1 MSSMTY
7 IPGVGAS
14 LKTGRSIVGPTWAG
28 GKAANNAVLPQRRR
42 PMAPL
47 LPLNPAPALMPPSNL
62 PSSGGGSAPSR
73 GRAGG
78 GGGGPSYKFAPTH
91 FDDGSR
97 YNDKGYR
104 ADGRKKI
111 QGFSADAAGL
121 PDFGGLNEFYAN
133 QESTPGKKGMPATR
147 TNPAF
152 YAGSEDNNQPFSSAE
167 IAGQLDKRNETLVPF
182 AGGIVRTNKPG
193 VGNFDQGG
201 FLPAGQ
207 TGKVVQDGRF
217 ELAVPLDGSAPVP
230 LTDPMAI
237 TAAKDLVIL
246 SNDQINQLPQL
257 RQDGITPLG
266 GGRAVMSN
274 QYGTG
279 MAMPG
284 PGGLPMADERGVI
297 DVEAMKA
304 SKGRASMA
312 AFPDGYVLQ
321 KDRPGLRYVPDPLAG
336 LPMGQMSGIMPNDP
350 ALVRQGIAQFQAA
363 NQSATNAV
371 NAVDPAA
378 WAAEMQLR
386 NPLLRT
392 WEAGGGTQGRPL
404 PSTMQAPAP
413 RFMPGQA
420 PLTQQMGLP
429 TMPGLPMS
437 AVRGGMT
444 SMNRFLDSR
453 AGREAVG
460 QQMLQQAMTPP
471 EAPLQPWALPVP
483 GGNEVI
489 YGVGR
494 NVMGTR
500 QAPEP
505 QSDEDLLAEAYRV
518 DTPEELRAL
527 MGKTRNM
534 AIIKE
539 ARSRLDKMTTSSA
552 PTKDVYYDSMNQKFV
567 EIDSRYEPPPE
578 LGLKRMPRKGEGRLS
593 RVMETTGGDSAA
605 PPAPNRER
613 NSRYFPGMK

>member
-14 LKTGRSIVGPTWAG
+14 LKTGPSIAGPTWAG
-28 GKAANNAVLPQRRR
+28 GKAEGNSALPQRRR

-47 LPLNPAPALMPPSNL
+47 LPLNPAPALMPPGNL
-62 PSSGGGSAPSR
+62 PSSGGGGAMMPSPR
-73 GRAGG
+73 PRAGG
-78 GGGGPSYKFAPTH
+78 GFKAGFAP
-91 FDDGSR
+91 DDGQR
-97 YNDKGYR
+97 
-104 ADGRKKI
+104 I
-111 QGFSADAAGL
+111 QGFSREAAGL
-121 PDFGGLNEFYAN
+121 PAFGGLNEFYAN
-133 QESTPGKKGMPATR
+133 QEGTPGNR

-152 YAGSEDNNQPFSSAE
+152 HQGSENNDQPFSSTE

-201 FLPAGQ
+201 FLRAGE
-207 TGKVVQDGRF
+207 TGNVVQDGRP

-230 LTDPMAI
+230 LVDPMAM

-246 SNDQINQLPQL
+246 SNDQMKMLPQL
-257 RQDGITPLG
+257 RRDGITPLG

-274 QYGTG
+274 RRGTG
-279 MAMPG
+279 FVING
-284 PGGLPMADERGVI
+284 PGGLPQADERGVI
-297 DVEAMKA
+297 DVEATKA
-304 SKGRASMA
+304 SRGRAQMA
-312 AFPDGYVLQ
+312 AFDDGYVLQ
-321 KDRPGLRYVPDPLAG
+321 KDRPGLKYVPDPLAG
-336 LPMGQMSGIMPNDP
+336 TPWGQINGIMPNNP

-386 NPLLRT
+386 NPMLRA
-392 WEAGGGTQGRPL
+392 WDAGQGTGGQPL
-404 PSTMQAPAP
+404 PSTMQSPAP

-420 PLTQQMGLP
+420 PLAQQVGLP
-429 TMPGLPMS
+429 NIPGLPMS
-437 AVRGGMT
+437 AVRGGRT
-444 SMNRFLDSR
+444 AMNRFLQSPQ
-453 AGREAVG
+453 GQQAVG
-460 QQMLQQAMTPP
+460 QQMLQQAMAPP
-471 EAPLQPWALPVP
+471 EVPLQPWALPVP

-489 YGVGR
+489 YGVGK

-505 QSDEDLLAEAYRV
+505 QSDEELLAEAYRV

-539 ARSRLDKMTTSSA
+539 ARNRLDKMTTSTT
-552 PTKDVYYDSMNQKFV
+552 PTDEVYWDSINSKMVK
-567 EIDSRYEPPPE
+567 IPAGYEPPPE
-578 LGLKRMPRKGEGRLS
+578 LGLKRMPRKGEA
-593 RVMETTGGDSAA
+593 TGGDSAA

>member
-1 MSSMTY
+1 MMRKAEAMKLGL
-7 IPGVGAS
+7 IP
-14 LKTGRSIVGPTWAG
+14 
-28 GKAANNAVLPQRRR
+28 LPQS
-42 PMAPL
+42 
-47 LPLNPAPALMPPSNL
+47 PSRAG
-62 PSSGGGSAPSR
+62 GGGSR
-73 GRAGG
+73 GG
-78 GGGGPSYKFAPTH
+78 GGGGPTFGFAPTNYEN
-91 FDDGSR
+91 GNR
-97 YNDKGYR
+97 YNAEGYR
-104 ADGRKKI
+104 ADGRRRI
-111 QGFSADAAGL
+111 EGFSRKAAGL
-121 PDFGGLNEFYAN
+121 PDYGGLNEFYAN
-133 QESTPGKKGMPATR
+133 QEGTPGNR

-152 YAGSEDNNQPFSSAE
+152 YQGSEDNNQPPTSLE

-182 AGGIVRTNKPG
+182 AGGIARTNKPG

-201 FLPAGQ
+201 FLRAGQ
-207 TGKVVQDGRF
+207 TGNVVQDGRP

-230 LTDPMAI
+230 LVDPMAM

-246 SNDQINQLPQL
+246 SNDQMKMLPQL
-257 RQDGITPLG
+257 RRDGITPLG
-266 GGRAVMSN
+266 GGRAVMNN
-274 QYGTG
+274 QDGTG
-279 MAMPG
+279 LAMPG
-284 PGGLPMADERGVI
+284 PGGLPQADEKGVI

-336 LPMGQMSGIMPNDP
+336 TPMGQISGIMPNDP

-404 PSTMQAPAP
+404 PSTMQAAAP

-420 PLTQQMGLP
+420 PLAQQVGLS

-437 AVRGGMT
+437 AVRGGMA

-500 QAPEP
+500 QTPEP
-505 QSDEDLLAEAYRV
+505 QSDEELLAEAYRV

-539 ARSRLDKMTTSSA
+539 ARSRLDKMTTSTT
-552 PTKDVYYDSMNQKFV
+552 PTDEVYWDALNSKMVK
-567 EIDSRYEPPPE
+567 IPAGYEPPPE
-578 LGLKRMPRKGEGRLS
+578 LGLKRMPRKGEAMPAPGAAGAAAVPGQRRPSSFIS
-593 RVMETTGGDSAA
+593 RVA
-605 PPAPNRER
+605 PPAQ
-613 NSRYFPGMK
+613 

>member
-1 MSSMTY
+1 MRPPQFNDFAHNRA
-7 IPGVGAS
+7 PGLPMPG
-14 LKTGRSIVGPTWAG
+14 TG
-28 GKAANNAVLPQRRR
+28 
-42 PMAPL
+42 
-47 LPLNPAPALMPPSNL
+47 
-62 PSSGGGSAPSR
+62 GGGSAPSR

-104 ADGRKKI
+104 PDGRKKI
-111 QGFSADAAGL
+111 QGFSREAAGL
-121 PDFGGLNEFYAN
+121 PNFGGLNEFYAN

-152 YAGSEDNNQPFSSAE
+152 HQGSENNDQPFSSTE

-201 FLPAGQ
+201 FLRAGE
-207 TGKVVQDGRF
+207 TGNVVQDGRP

-230 LTDPMAI
+230 LVDPMAM

-246 SNDQINQLPQL
+246 SNDQMKMLPQL
-257 RQDGITPLG
+257 RRDGITPLG

-274 QYGTG
+274 RRGTG
-279 MAMPG
+279 FVING
-284 PGGLPMADERGVI
+284 PGGLPQADEKGVI
-297 DVEAMKA
+297 DVESTKA
-304 SKGRASMA
+304 SRGRAQMA
-312 AFPDGYVLQ
+312 AFDDGYVLQ
-321 KDRPGLRYVPDPLAG
+321 KDRPGLKYVPDPLAG
-336 LPMGQMSGIMPNDP
+336 TPMGQISGIMPNDP

-371 NAVDPAA
+371 NAVNPAT

-386 NPLLRT
+386 NPMLRA
-392 WEAGGGTQGRPL
+392 WDAGQGTRGRPL
-404 PSTMQAPAP
+404 PSTMQSPAP
-413 RFMPGQA
+413 SFMPGQA
-420 PLTQQMGLP
+420 PLAQQVGLP
-429 TMPGLPMS
+429 NIPGLPMS
-437 AVRGGMT
+437 AVRGGRT
-444 SMNRFLDSR
+444 AMNRFLQSPQ
-453 AGREAVG
+453 GQQAVG

-483 GGNEVI
+483 GGQEVI

-500 QAPEP
+500 TPEAPMA
-505 QSDEDLLAEAYRV
+505 DEDLLAEAYRV

-539 ARSRLDKMTTSSA
+539 ARNRLDKMTTSTT
-552 PTKDVYYDSMNQKFV
+552 PTDEVYWDPVNRKMVKIPN
-567 EIDSRYEPPPE
+567 DRLPPE
-578 LGLKRMPRKGEGRLS
+578 GENWVPMRRKGEAMPAPG
-593 RVMETTGGDSAA
+593 EGPGGDSTA

>member
-1 MSSMTY
+1 M
-7 IPGVGAS
+7 
-14 LKTGRSIVGPTWAG
+14 
-28 GKAANNAVLPQRRR
+28 
-42 PMAPL
+42 
-47 LPLNPAPALMPPSNL
+47 
-62 PSSGGGSAPSR
+62 
-73 GRAGG
+73 
-78 GGGGPSYKFAPTH
+78 
-91 FDDGSR
+91 
-97 YNDKGYR
+97 
-104 ADGRKKI
+104 
-111 QGFSADAAGL
+111 
-121 PDFGGLNEFYAN
+121 
-133 QESTPGKKGMPATR
+133 
-147 TNPAF
+147 
-152 YAGSEDNNQPFSSAE
+152 
-167 IAGQLDKRNETLVPF
+167 DKRNETLVPF
-182 AGGIVRTNKPG
+182 AGGIVRTNKPSA
-193 VGNFDQGG
+193 GNFDEGG
-201 FLPAGQ
+201 FLRAGQ
-207 TGKVVQDGRF
+207 TGNVVQNGRP
-217 ELAVPLDGSAPVP
+217 ELAVPLDGSAPVL
-230 LTDPMAI
+230 LTDPMAM

-257 RQDGITPLG
+257 RRDGITPLG
-266 GGRAVMSN
+266 GGRAVMN
-274 QYGTG
+274 NPDGTG
-279 MAMPG
+279 LAMPG
-284 PGGLPMADERGVI
+284 AGGLPMADDRGVI

-312 AFPDGYVLQ
+312 TFPDGYVLQ

-336 LPMGQMSGIMPNDP
+336 TPMGQMSGIMPNDP

-378 WAAEMQLR
+378 LAAEMQLR

-404 PSTMQAPAP
+404 PSTMQAAAP

-420 PLTQQMGLP
+420 PLAQQVGLS

-444 SMNRFLDSR
+444 SMNRYLDSR

-500 QAPEP
+500 QAPAP
-505 QSDEDLLAEAYRV
+505 QTDEDLLAEAYRV

-539 ARSRLDKMTTSSA
+539 ARSRLDKMTTSTT
-552 PTKDVYYDSMNQKFV
+552 PTDEVYWDALNSKMVK
-567 EIDSRYEPPPE
+567 IPAGYEPPPE
-578 LGLKRMPRKGEGRLS
+578 LGLKRMARKGEAMPAPGAAGA
-593 RVMETTGGDSAA
+593 TAA
-605 PPAPNRER
+605 PNKAALD
-613 NSRYFPGMK
+613 RYFGSR

>member
-1 MSSMTY
+1 MSTPMSPVWLGGKPRPPSAMSPTLRKPGGY
-7 IPGVGAS
+7 GAQPAGPLIPDFAFGTLPEQMQGNMPGQPGVP
-14 LKTGRSIVGPTWAG
+14 GRG
-28 GKAANNAVLPQRRR
+28 Q
-42 PMAPL
+42 
-47 LPLNPAPALMPPSNL
+47 
-62 PSSGGGSAPSR
+62 
-73 GRAGG
+73 G
-78 GGGGPSYKFAPTH
+78 GGGGPSFGFAPTN
-91 FDDGSR
+91 FRDGSR
-97 YNDKGYR
+97 YNAEGYR

-111 QGFSADAAGL
+111 QGFSREAAGL
-121 PDFGGLNEFYAN
+121 PNFGGLNEFYAN
-133 QESTPGKKGMPATR
+133 QEGTPGNR

-152 YAGSEDNNQPFSSAE
+152 YQGSENNDQPFSSTE

-201 FLPAGQ
+201 FLRAGQ
-207 TGKVVQDGRF
+207 TGKVVQDGRP
-217 ELAVPLDGSAPVP
+217 ELAVPLDGSAPV
-230 LTDPMAI
+230 LLVDPMAM

-246 SNDQINQLPQL
+246 SNDQMKMLPQL
-257 RQDGITPLG
+257 RRDGITPLG

-279 MAMPG
+279 LAMPG
-284 PGGLPMADERGVI
+284 AGGLPMADEKGVI
-297 DVEAMKA
+297 DVEATKA
-304 SKGRASMA
+304 SRGRAQMA
-312 AFPDGYVLQ
+312 AFDDGYVLQ
-321 KDRPGLRYVPDPLAG
+321 KDRPGLKYVPDPLAG
-336 LPMGQMSGIMPNDP
+336 TPMGQISGIMPNDP

-371 NAVDPAA
+371 NAVNPAT

-404 PSTMQAPAP
+404 PSTMQTPAP

-420 PLTQQMGLP
+420 PLAQQVGLP

-483 GGNEVI
+483 GGQEVI

-500 QAPEP
+500 TPEAPMA
-505 QSDEDLLAEAYRV
+505 DEDLLAEAYRV

-539 ARSRLDKMTTSSA
+539 ARNRLDKMTTSSA

-593 RVMETTGGDSAA
+593 RVMETTGGDSPA
-605 PPAPNRER
+605 PTAPNRER